1 MTTTPSTNAPDS
13 IIVQTRQQLLKLFN
27 QKHDARL
34 VYHNYPQTITILDTI
49 QKIGKAQKVTTQVQE
64 TAMLAA
70 AFSAIG
76 YLEDYQN
83 PRSAAIQSARTFLH
97 QHEYAPESIK
107 QVTQTIESAF
117 RQKPGTAA
125 EALLLDATA
134 SVRYGDD
141 FDNQNALLRLEL
153 ELMEQQKLGKT
164 AWRKR
169 QLDELM
175 QVQFFTP
182 YGKIH
187 FAPKLAQHIL
197 KLKKQVEKAKPSLPK
212 KATPTLPDRP
222 FQQLD
227 TDTPNRAVQTFFRT
241 TYRVHINLSAIA
253 DNKANIMISVNA
265 VLVSVLITFLSYRNI
280 GETQPRILLPII
292 LFIVTGLTSLTFAVL
307 SARPKVTRLNAEQ
320 SDPVK
325 IRRNVAFFGNFVN
338 LELNQFEEAMDAMLR
353 DDELVYGNMSRDL
366 YFLGKVL
373 DRKYHFLS
381 LSYNVF
387 MIGFFATAI
396 TFLIV
401 LFL

>member
-1 MTTTPSTNAPDS
+1 MTTTPSTNTPDGVL
-13 IIVQTRQQLLKLFN
+13 VQARQHLLKLFN

-34 VYHNYPQTITILDTI
+34 VYHNYPQTISILDTI
-49 QKIGKAQKVTTQVQE
+49 QKIGKAQKVTAQIQE
-64 TAMLAA
+64 IALLAA
-70 AFSAIG
+70 TFRAIG
-76 YLEDYQN
+76 FLENYAT
-83 PRSAAIQSARTFLH
+83 PQSTALQRAREFLH
-97 QHEYAPESIK
+97 EQGYPPDAIK
-107 QVTQTIESAF
+107 QVTQAIEATF

-125 EALLLDATA
+125 EALLLDAIA
-134 SVRYGDD
+134 AVRYTDD
-141 FDNQNALLRLEL
+141 FENQSALQRLEL
-153 ELMEQQKLGKT
+153 ELVQQQKFVKT
-164 AWRKR
+164 EWRNQ
-169 QLDELM
+169 QLDRLM

-187 FAPKLAQHIL
+187 YAPKLAPHIL
-197 KLKKQVEKAKPSLPK
+197 KLKKQVDKAKPSPPQK
-212 KATPTLPDRP
+212 TETLPDRP

-227 TDTPNRAVQTFFRT
+227 DATPNRAVQTFFRT

-307 SARPKVTRLNAEQ
+307 SARPKVTRLNTD
-320 SDPVK
+320 SDDPINV
-325 IRRNVAFFGNFVN
+325 RRNIAFFGNFVN
-338 LELNQFEEAMDAMLR
+338 LKLDQFEEAMDAMLR
-353 DDELVYGNMSRDL
+353 NDELVYGNMSRDL

-373 DRKYHFLS
+373 DKKYHFLS